1 MTASSHLIVLTV
13 AHQSCETPTCAI
25 LLAVS
30 AQLGPLRA
38 WRPWF
43 TPFREY
49 PVAVTLPSKT
59 RINKCGELVRR
70 WYYDGEDDEVFDW
83 DEIDEAL
90 TVIRA
95 FREAHAYPLAKV
107 RYGLRSMIRTECAHE
122 AIGQRLKRVPRII
135 RKLQRTVDS
144 PYGKTSLARLED
156 IGGVR
161 AVVANGAELD
171 AVRRRIERNWSS
183 AFKRDPRDYIAQPK
197 PEGYRAVHFVVV
209 RDSRAIEVQLRT
221 RGQQQWAE
229 AAENADNRLAR
240 KGVRLKDG
248 EAPAEVLEYFA
259 TAGEV
264 IHNREY
270 GLDVSPQLRRRFA
283 EARTAVVDAGYY
295 RR

>member
-1 MTASSHLIVLTV
+1 M
-13 AHQSCETPTCAI
+13 
-25 LLAVS
+25 
-30 AQLGPLRA
+30 
-38 WRPWF
+38 
-43 TPFREY
+43 
-49 PVAVTLPSKT
+49 TLPSKT